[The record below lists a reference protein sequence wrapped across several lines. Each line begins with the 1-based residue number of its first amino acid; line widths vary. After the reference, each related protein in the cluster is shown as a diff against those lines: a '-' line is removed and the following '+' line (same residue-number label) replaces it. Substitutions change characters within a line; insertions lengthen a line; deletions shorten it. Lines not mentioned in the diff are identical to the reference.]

1 MQVYYGVPL
10 SDNMHTTD
18 EGYLVCRDVPIAR
31 TGWHDYKGVELND
44 PEHAPFQPYQTV
56 RVLRTAEE
64 LFDPK
69 VMASFEGKTITD
81 EHPDKMLD
89 VSSDSE
95 HYRGHT
101 TNIRRGGRN
110 AEGEEE
116 MLGDLWIKHP
126 DLVQAVQQKRKREVS
141 LGYKFRLA
149 QRADGTWEQVHLR
162 GNHVAV
168 VPKGRAGR
176 LITIRD
182 SADALDV
189 KENPMA
195 KSLLHRVLA
204 SMSKNAEAHTEED
217 FANASR
223 VLSISP
229 TRIGRDAE
237 PSGKEMDDDDDDDE
251 GGSKK
256 GKDKKGKDGDDD
268 WKKKEKEA
276 NDAIAAKDAIIA
288 AKDAEIAR
296 LKAGKD
302 EDGDGLE
309 LSSVVL
315 TDDEKIKDLFAVA
328 GADAAYD
335 VLKALKPHVA
345 ASNNKAV
352 MDAFREQA
360 ELVRKMRNDTA
371 KTHAKLVGDA
381 AYAGLVKA
389 RKPEAVVDG
398 QKRMRSEEGADKTG
412 KDAHTHEGAQDD
424 VVVSYQKTLDA
435 RRQAALTAG
444 AAK

>member
-31 TGWHDYKGVELND
+31 TGWHDYKGAELND
-44 PEHAPFQPYQTV
+44 PKHAPFKPYQTV
-56 RVLRTAEE
+56 RVYRSAEE

-81 EHPDKMLD
+81 EHPEHMLD
-89 VSSDSE
+89 VSNDSE
-95 HYRGHT
+95 LYRGHT
-101 TNIRRGGRN
+101 TNIRRGGLN

-116 MLGDLWIKHP
+116 MLGDLYIKHP

-149 QRADGTWEQVHLR
+149 QNGDGTWEQVHLR

-195 KSLLHRVLA
+195 KSLLHRVFG
-204 SMSKNAEAHTEED
+204 SMSKNADAHTEED
-217 FANASR
+217 FAAAAK
-223 VLSISP
+223 LL
-229 TRIGRDAE
+229 TRNGRD
-237 PSGKEMDDDDDDDE
+237 KEMDDDDDDDE
-251 GGSKK
+251 GGKS
-256 GKDKKGKDGDDD
+256 GKDKKGKDGEDD

-276 NDAIAAKDAIIA
+276 NDCIAAKDATIAAKDATIA
-288 AKDAEIAR
+288 AKDAEIAK
-296 LKAGKD
+296 LKEGKD
-302 EDGDGLE
+302 TDGDGLE

-328 GADAAYD
+328 GADAAFD
-335 VLKALKPHVA
+335 TLKALKPSIA
-345 ASNNKAV
+345 ASGNKAV
-352 MDAFREQA
+352 MDAYREQTTKVRAMRDATA
-360 ELVRKMRNDTA
+360 E
-371 KTHAKLVGDA
+371 THTKLIGDA
-381 AYAGLVKA
+381 AYKGLVSP
-389 RKPEAVVDG
+389 RKPLEVVEG
-398 QKRMRSEEGADKTG
+398 QKRMNAEQGGDKTG
-412 KDAHTHEGAQDD
+412 KDAHTMEGAEIT
-424 VVVSYQKTLDA
+424 VVSSYQKTLDD
-435 RRQAALTAG
+435 RRTLALTG
-444 AAK
+444 GGKK